1 MAYSDD
7 LKQRVLAFVAAG
19 GSKAE
24 AAQLFSVARST
35 VFVWLAQPP
44 GHRRGKPGPK
54 GGRTIDRAQL
64 ARLIE
69 AQPGLSQRALAQRL
83 GVSANGIGRAL
94 MAMRATS
101 GRTVRKRPA
110 PSARSSSDH

>member
-24 AAQLFSVARST
+24 AAQRFSVARST

-83 GVSANGIGRAL
+83 GVSANGISRAL

-101 GRTVRKRPA
+101 GRTGRKRP
-110 PSARSSSDH
+110 STSTRSSSN